1 MSSPALVQNRLIDE
15 MVRRIVD
22 RFDPEKVILFG
33 SWARGTAGPDSD
45 VDLLVVLGNAVPKRK
60 KRVQIREALHGI
72 GVAKDIA
79 VVSSE
84 ELERLRD
91 IPGTIAFPAAREG
104 LLLYER
110 GT

>member
-1 MSSPALVQNRLIDE
+1 MRSPALVQNRVIDE

-45 VDLLVVLGNAVPKRK
+45 VDLLVVLENAVPKRE
-60 KRVQIREALHGI
+60 KRVEIREALHGI

-79 VVSSE
+79 VVSPE

-91 IPGTIAFPAAREG
+91 IPGTIVFPAVREG
-104 LLLYER
+104 LFLYEC